1 MKFVRSKFFIVT
13 LCIAALLVLVPAIL
27 TAFGQADL
35 VRSGLKTVAKPF
47 SYVASR
53 SADALS
59 GFISVFSDY
68 DELAKENEAL
78 RAELDAIKNDA
89 RDNAV
94 LKEENK
100 WLRGFLDIK
109 TASPELELVDAT
121 VIAHEAG
128 NFSTVLTLNR
138 GKVHGVKRNMP
149 VISADGVLGYVSE
162 VGLDW
167 CSVTSLIESDSRV
180 GAYTDRTGT
189 IGTVEGDVTLRSEGK
204 CLISYDTGADVAVGD
219 RVYTSG
225 TGSIYPD
232 GLLIGSITEI
242 RADETTRQIVATV
255 MPSVDFTSLEQLRGV
270 MIICGYQGN
279 IEG

>member
-35 VRSGLKTVAKPF
+35 VRSGLKTAAKPF
-47 SYVASR
+47 AYAASR
-53 SADALS
+53 TADALS

-89 RDNAV
+89 QDNAV

-100 WLRGFLDIK
+100 WLRDFLDIK
-109 TASPELELVDAT
+109 IASPELELIDAT

-149 VISADGVLGYVSE
+149 IISADGVLGYVSE

-189 IGTVEGDVTLRSEGK
+189 IGTVAGDVTLRAEGK

-242 RADETTRQIVATV
+242 HADETTRQIVATV
-255 MPSVDFTSLEQLRGV
+255 VPSVDFTSLEQLRGV

-279 IEG
+279 VEG

>member
-1 MKFVRSKFFIVT
+1 MKFVRSKFFIIT
-13 LCIAALLVLVPAIL
+13 LCIAAILVLVPAIL

-47 SYVASR
+47 AWVASR

-68 DELAKENEAL
+68 DDLVAENKALREELDSIKEN
-78 RAELDAIKNDA
+78 DQ
-89 RDNAV
+89 DNAV
-94 LKEENK
+94 LKEENR
-100 WLRGFLDIK
+100 WLRDFLDIK
-109 TASPELELVDAT
+109 VNSPTFEFVDAT

-138 GKVHGVKRNMP
+138 GTVHGIKRNMP
-149 VISADGVLGYVSE
+149 VITPQGVLGYVRE

-189 IGTVEGDVTLRSEGK
+189 IGTVAGDVALRNEGK

-232 GLLIGSITEI
+232 GLLIGRITEI
-242 RADETTRQIVATV
+242 HADETTRQIVATV
-255 MPSVDFTSLEQLRGV
+255 EPSVDFTALEELKGV
-270 MIICGYQGN
+270 MIICGYQGH
-279 IEG
+279 IEE